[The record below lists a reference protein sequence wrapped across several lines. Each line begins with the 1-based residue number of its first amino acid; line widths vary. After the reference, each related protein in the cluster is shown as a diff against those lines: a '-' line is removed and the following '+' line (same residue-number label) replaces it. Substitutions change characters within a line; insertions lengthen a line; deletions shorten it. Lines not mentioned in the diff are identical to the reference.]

1 MKKILVLGLLAGII
15 LFIVSYGGLYLAVK
29 FFPQLFIESYANN
42 PLINSDGI
50 KGYLFFTHA
59 FIISF
64 ALSWFWDRFKNLL
77 KGNFLMR
84 GAEFGLI
91 YAMVCLLPIMW
102 ITYSALDVTVAMV
115 FSWLLYGTFQAI
127 VAGIVFARINP

>member
-1 MKKILVLGLLAGII
+1 MKKILVCGLITGLI
-15 LFIVSYGGLYLAVK
+15 LFVVSYGGLYLAVR
-29 FFPQLFIESYANN
+29 FFPMLFVESYANN

-59 FIISF
+59 FVISF

-77 KGNFLMR
+77 KGNYFMR

-91 YAMVCLLPIMW
+91 YAAVCLLPIMW
-102 ITYSALDVTVAMV
+102 ITYSALDVTLIMV
-115 FSWLLYGTFQAI
+115 LGWLLYGSFQAI

>member
-1 MKKILVLGLLAGII
+1 MKKILQTGLITGFI

-59 FIISF
+59 FVLSF
-64 ALSWFWDRFKNLL
+64 ALSWFWDRFKSLF
-77 KGNFLMR
+77 KGHFILR
-84 GAEFGLI
+84 GLEFGLV
-91 YAMVCLLPIMW
+91 YAAVGLLPIMW
-102 ITYSALDVTVAMV
+102 ITYSALDVTVMMV
-115 FSWLLYGTFQAI
+115 FSWLLYGSFQAI
-127 VAGIVFARINP
+127 IAGIIFAGINP